1 MISIIVRLEFVT
13 TKRLLRVMMVWGIV
27 NFLSDQVTEKHSIS
41 DLQVDGY
48 LSILFSIRQ
57 SASINLKKKSPASVS

>member
-27 NFLSDQVTEKHSIS
+27 NFLSDQVT
-41 DLQVDGY
+41 
-48 LSILFSIRQ
+48 
-57 SASINLKKKSPASVS
+57 